1 MFYSALCQSGDSV
14 LGQSFFSNF
23 LSDDLRP
30 GTISTFFVIWVT
42 FQSYFTTLGC
52 NEKIEKQL
60 FSENDF
66 QSYKFCK
73 RQNELPSA
81 DLDEEADQ
89 PVKSQK
95 TCLRNY
101 YKKNLE
107 KVKGLI
113 IQGYINGCEAYEN
126 RKDQVA
132 CFQFV

>member
-30 GTISTFFVIWVT
+30 GTISTFSWFGLLFSQI
-42 FQSYFTTLGC
+42 FTTLGC

-81 DLDEEADQ
+81 DPDDQTDE
-89 PVKSQK
+89 PVKSEK

>member
-1 MFYSALCQSGDSV
+1 MLSAKVVIPYLV
-14 LGQSFFSNF
+14 KVFSQIF
-23 LSDDLRP
+23 CPMIFVQVQFRP
-30 GTISTFFVIWVT
+30 FSWFGLLFSHI
-42 FQSYFTTLGC
+42 FTTLGC